1 MALIDL
7 WTGSTDVCPKDDIM
21 EKASP
26 YCLGFSRHAKN
37 TALIDPP
44 SLSLSVIPSCLALSV
59 SWLSVLSSLVQ
70 PSLRCLIKLEDN
82 GYFNGNIVH
91 LHKH

>member
-7 WTGSTDVCPKDDIM
+7 WTGSTDVCPKADIM

-26 YCLGFSRHAKN
+26 YCPGFSRHARN

-44 SLSLSVIPSCLALSV
+44 SLSLSVIPPLLTCLSPSFLARHLLFSLLSAV
-59 SWLSVLSSLVQ
+59 SL
-70 PSLRCLIKLEDN
+70 N
-82 GYFNGNIVH
+82 
-91 LHKH
+91 